1 MPPSPRNDPYA
12 GFNIR
17 IEIDGVPVAAFTE
30 CSGLASE
37 TTVVEYREGGS
48 ARVRKL
54 PGITK
59 YPPITLKRGLTADR
73 SLWEWRKAIVNG
85 TADRRDG
92 HVVLLDAA
100 RNEVARWSF
109 HDAWPSK
116 WIGPVL
122 NAQSSEVAIETLEL
136 VHEGLDWES

>member
-17 IEIDGVPVAAFTE
+17 VEIDGVAVAAFME

-37 TTVVEYREGGS
+37 TTVIEYRQAGDAG
-48 ARVRKL
+48 VRKL

-59 YPPITLKRGLTADR
+59 YSPITLKRGLTTDR

-85 TADRRDG
+85 TVDRRDG

-100 RNEVARWSF
+100 QNEVARWSF

-122 NAQSSEVAIETLEL
+122 NAQSNEVAIETLEL
-136 VHEGLDWES
+136 VHEGLDWEN